1 MYDIDLKK
9 YLGTWFEIARIK
21 NKFEPEMTNVK
32 AEYSLNRDGSI
43 KVTNTGYVDGKLRS
57 ISGVAEETDEPGV
70 LRLSFFPEQESSYK
84 ILFVSDDYSYAL
96 VGGDKKDNLWFLSRT
111 PELIEEDVMMRLVSI
126 GLFAGYRCENIIFT
140 KQNRMD

>member
-1 MYDIDLKK
+1 MSDVDLKK
-9 YLGTWFEIARIK
+9 YLGTWFEVARVK
-21 NKFEPEMTNVK
+21 NKFEPEMTHVK

-43 KVTNTGYVDGKLRS
+43 KVTNSGYVDGKLRS

-70 LRLSFFPEQESSYK
+70 LRLSFFPGQESFYK

-111 PELIEEDVMMRLVSI
+111 PYLDEDKLMKMILIGI
-126 GLFAGYRCENIIFT
+126 FADYDCDNLILT
-140 KQNRMD
+140 KQNLI